1 MSKKLIISGTNRP
14 NSNSLKVS
22 EAYYES
28 LVNMGE
34 DCELLNLE
42 DLPHSFVFSDAFGER
57 SEEMETIIQ
66 ECIIPADHFIF
77 VIAEYNGGFPGIL
90 KAFIDCLPPSILHHK
105 KASLVGLSS
114 GHAGGL
120 RALDQMTNVLHYL
133 KVNVHYAKPKY
144 SGIDAMIS
152 QEGELNDLIRS
163 KIDEHAKELVLF

>member
-66 ECIIPADHFIF
+66 E
-77 VIAEYNGGFPGIL
+77 
-90 KAFIDCLPPSILHHK
+90 
-105 KASLVGLSS
+105 
-114 GHAGGL
+114 
-120 RALDQMTNVLHYL
+120 
-133 KVNVHYAKPKY
+133 
-144 SGIDAMIS
+144 
-152 QEGELNDLIRS
+152 
-163 KIDEHAKELVLF
+163 